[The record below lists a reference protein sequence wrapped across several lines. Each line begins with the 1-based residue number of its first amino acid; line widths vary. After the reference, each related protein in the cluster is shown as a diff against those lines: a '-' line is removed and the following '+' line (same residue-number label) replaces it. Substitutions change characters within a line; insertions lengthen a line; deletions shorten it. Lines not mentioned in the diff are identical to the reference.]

1 MIFVFG
7 IVFFRMDA
15 ASAPPNTG
23 IERSRSISSG
33 CSFFALSMAST
44 PWPASADFEG
54 GLRLDIHPEK
64 VANAWIVV
72 YDQDASHVH
81 RG

>member
-1 MIFVFG
+1 
-7 IVFFRMDA
+7 
-15 ASAPPNTG
+15 
-23 IERSRSISSG
+23 
-33 CSFFALSMAST
+33 MAST

-54 GLRLDIHPEK
+54 GLRLDMHPEK